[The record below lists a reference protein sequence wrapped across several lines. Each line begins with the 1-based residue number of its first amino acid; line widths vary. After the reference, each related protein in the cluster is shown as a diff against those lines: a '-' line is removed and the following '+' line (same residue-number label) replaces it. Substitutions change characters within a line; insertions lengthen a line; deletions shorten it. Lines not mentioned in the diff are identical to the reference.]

1 MLVLSCENS
10 FNMTKSLS
18 EEQSQSAM
26 KKTVKINR
34 NVTGGFDLKP
44 YIDVTM
50 KNVDACDINIYDFE
64 ALLAEEYF
72 FNGNKIKFYQ
82 EEKKVRF
89 NLLSAEIRG
98 KKYTNVS
105 VCYNYTIKAASSNLN
120 VINLS
125 TI

>member
-1 MLVLSCENS
+1 MKKSYFILSIIFSMLVLSCENS

-64 ALLAEEYF
+64 ALL
-72 FNGNKIKFYQ
+72 I
-82 EEKKVRF
+82 
-89 NLLSAEIRG
+89 
-98 KKYTNVS
+98 TNTFM
-105 VCYNYTIKAASSNLN
+105 TILFWK
-120 VINLS
+120 
-125 TI
+125 